1 MAVQDGSYERLR
13 AAGCADEVA
22 YVQACLRLFFAP
34 RANITDGRVDVP
46 APTVSA
52 APNTATPISA
62 TPISATPVSATNVAD
77 VARLNKV
84 AVFLLKAL
92 APAPTDAAPAELP
105 GWLDSYRRRTMSM
118 NVACIGDSMAIAR
131 VLRDRQVDFVFLKGP
146 LQQHLLYGDHFMK
159 PSGDVDILVS
169 PTGFAKARDALRTM
183 GYEVAGKSRSVWWVR
198 FLGEQ
203 HMVREDGARA
213 STVDLHHRLQQP
225 GSPSPRDTDG
235 FLRRKREVEV
245 AGAAMPIISAADT
258 LLLSSISVAKAFFNR
273 EPCAGYVCDVRASAS
288 RLSEAEQRRV
298 LDHAAE
304 QGLADTLLLGLR
316 AADVLLGGDGTLLS
330 DRATRMLA
338 RIDNADLFHMVM
350 APWLASLRWPQR
362 RHVLW
367 ELCGR
372 EPVRYLAEA
381 GWAASADLSRRI
393 FERPA
398 TAEPARSEVIRI
410 VGGAANHASER

>member
-1 MAVQDGSYERLR
+1 MAMQDGSYERLR

-34 RANITDGRVDVP
+34 GANDAADVIASGTDMP
-46 APTVSA
+46 APAAPAISA
-52 APNTATPISA
+52 AD
-62 TPISATPVSATNVAD
+62 VAD
-77 VARLNKV
+77 IARLNKV
-84 AVFLLKAL
+84 GVFLLKAL
-92 APAPTDAAPAELP
+92 QRAPAEASPPGLR
-105 GWLDSYRRRTMSM
+105 GWLDGYRRRTMAM
-118 NVACIGDSMAIAR
+118 NVACLADSIAIDR
-131 VLRDRQVDFVFLKGP
+131 VLRDKRVDFVFLKGP

-169 PTGFAKARDALRTM
+169 PASFAAAREALRM
-183 GYEVAGKSRSVWWVR
+183 IGYEIAGKSRSVWWVR

-203 HMVREDGARA
+203 HMVREDGARS

-245 AGAAMPIISAADT
+245 AGAAMPITSAADT

-288 RLSEAEQRRV
+288 RLSEAEEQMV
-298 LDHAAE
+298 LDHAAG
-304 QGLADTLLLGLR
+304 QGLTDTLLLGLR
-316 AADVLLGGDGTLLS
+316 AADVLLGAAGTLLS
-330 DRATRMLA
+330 QRAARILA
-338 RIDNADLFHMVM
+338 RIDNADLFHMVV

-381 GWAASADLSRRI
+381 GWAASADISRRI
-393 FERPA
+393 FERPVPVG
-398 TAEPARSEVIRI
+398 PARGDII
-410 VGGAANHASER
+410 KITGGAATHASER

>member
-34 RANITDGRVDVP
+34 GANITDGRADLP

-52 APNTATPISA
+52 SPITAAPISPAPISA
-62 TPISATPVSATNVAD
+62 TPISATNVAD
-77 VARLNKV
+77 IARLNKV

-92 APAPTDAAPAELP
+92 KRGPADAVPAELA
-105 GWLDSYRRRTMSM
+105 GWLDGYRRRTMSM
-118 NVACIGDSMAIAR
+118 NAACIGDSIAIDRA
-131 VLRDRQVDFVFLKGP
+131 LRESRVDFVFLKGP

-169 PTGFAKARDALRTM
+169 PARFGQAREALRAI
-183 GYEVAGKSRSVWWVR
+183 GYEIAGKSRSVWWVR

-203 HMVREDGARA
+203 HMVRDDGARA

-225 GSPSPRDTDG
+225 GSPSPRDIDG

-245 AGAAMPIISAADT
+245 AGVVMPVISAADT

-288 RLSEAEQRRV
+288 RLNEAEQQRV
-298 LDHAAE
+298 LDHAAG

-330 DRATRMLA
+330 DRATRILA

-398 TAEPARSEVIRI
+398 MVEPARSEMIKI

>member
-1 MAVQDGSYERLR
+1 MAVHDGSYDRLR

-34 RANITDGRVDVP
+34 GVNAIDTQADTP
-46 APTVSA
+46 APAIPAAPTISA
-52 APNTATPISA
+52 A
-62 TPISATPVSATNVAD
+62 NVAD
-77 VARLNKV
+77 IARLNKV

-92 APAPTDAAPAELP
+92 ARTPTGAAPAELSA
-105 GWLDSYRRRTMSM
+105 WLDGYRRRTMSM
-118 NVACIGDSMAIAR
+118 NAACIGDSMAIDR
-131 VLRDRQVDFVFLKGP
+131 VLRESQVDFVFLKGP

-159 PSGDVDILVS
+159 PSGDVDILVA

-203 HMVREDGARA
+203 HMVREDGTRA

-225 GSPSPRDTDG
+225 GSPSPRDIDG

-258 LLLSSISVAKAFFNR
+258 LLLSAISVAKAFFNR

-288 RLSEAEQRRV
+288 RLSEAEQRMV

-316 AADVLLGGDGTLLS
+316 AADVLLGAAGTLLS
-330 DRATRMLA
+330 DRAARILA
-338 RIDNADLFHMVM
+338 RIDNADLFHMVV

-398 TAEPARSEVIRI
+398 TIEPARSEMIKI
-410 VGGAANHASER
+410 VGGAATHASER

>member
-1 MAVQDGSYERLR
+1 MAMQDASYDRLR

-22 YVQACLRLFFAP
+22 YVQACLRLFFSP
-34 RANITDGRVDVP
+34 GTDSVGASHGEMPVP
-46 APTVSA
+46 AISA
-52 APNTATPISA
+52 A
-62 TPISATPVSATNVAD
+62 NVAD
-77 VARLNKV
+77 IARLNKV

-92 APAPTDAAPAELP
+92 GRAAAAATPPELP
-105 GWLDSYRRRTMSM
+105 AWLDAYRRRTMAM
-118 NVACIGDSMAIAR
+118 NATCLGDSILIHQA
-131 VLRDRQVDFVFLKGP
+131 LRDRQVDFVFLKGP

-169 PTGFAKARDALRTM
+169 PTGFAAAREALRAI

-203 HMVREDGARA
+203 HMVRDDGGRA

-225 GSPSPRDTDG
+225 GSPSPRDIDG
-235 FLRRKREVEV
+235 FLRRRRQVEV
-245 AGAAMPIISAADT
+245 AGAGMPLISASDT
-258 LLLSSISVAKAFFNR
+258 LLLSCISVAKAFFNR

-288 RLSEAEQRRV
+288 RLSEAEQQKV

-316 AADVLLGGDGTLLS
+316 AADVLLGGAGTLLS
-330 DRATRMLA
+330 DRATRILA
-338 RIDNADLFHMVM
+338 RIENADLFHMVI
-350 APWLASLRWPQR
+350 APWLSSLRWPQR

-398 TAEPARSEVIRI
+398 LVEPGR
-410 VGGAANHASER
+410 GN

>member
-1 MAVQDGSYERLR
+1 MAMQDGSYERLR

-22 YVQACLRLFFAP
+22 YVQACLKLFFAP
-34 RANITDGRVDVP
+34 AAEAAAVP
-46 APTVSA
+46 SNAA
-52 APNTATPISA
+52 APAICA
-62 TPISATPVSATNVAD
+62 ENVAD
-77 VARLNKV
+77 IARLNKV

-92 APAPTDAAPAELP
+92 ARAPVSAMPP
-105 GWLDSYRRRTMSM
+105 GLLAWLDGYRRRTLSM
-118 NVACIGDSMAIAR
+118 NAACLGDSMAIHR

-169 PTGFAKARDALRTM
+169 PAGFAAAREALRSV

-203 HMVREDGARA
+203 HMVRDDGARA

-235 FLRRKREVEV
+235 FLRRKRDVQV
-245 AGAAMPIISAADT
+245 TGAAMPIISASDT
-258 LLLSSISVAKAFFNR
+258 LLLSAISVAKAFFNR
-273 EPCAGYVCDVRASAS
+273 EPCAGYVCDVRASAG
-288 RLSEAEQRRV
+288 RLSEAEQQKV
-298 LDHAAE
+298 LDHAAG

-316 AADVLLGGDGTLLS
+316 AADVLLGGTDTLLS
-330 DRATRMLA
+330 DRATRILA
-338 RIDNADLFHMVM
+338 RIGNADLFHMVI

-367 ELCGR
+367 ELCGH

-393 FERPA
+393 FERPVA
-398 TAEPARSEVIRI
+398 VGPLRDDVIKI
-410 VGGAANHASER
+410 TGGAASNAIER

>member
-1 MAVQDGSYERLR
+1 MAMQDGSYERLR

-22 YVQACLRLFFAP
+22 YVQACLKLFFAP
-34 RANITDGRVDVP
+34 AAEAAAVP
-46 APTVSA
+46 SNAA
-52 APNTATPISA
+52 APAICA
-62 TPISATPVSATNVAD
+62 ENVAD
-77 VARLNKV
+77 IARLNKV

-92 APAPTDAAPAELP
+92 ARAPVGAMPP
-105 GWLDSYRRRTMSM
+105 GLLAWLDGYRRRTLSM
-118 NVACIGDSMAIAR
+118 NAACLGDSMAIHR

-169 PTGFAKARDALRTM
+169 PAGFAAAREALRSV

-203 HMVREDGARA
+203 HMVRDDGARA

-235 FLRRKREVEV
+235 FLRRKRDVQV
-245 AGAAMPIISAADT
+245 TGAAMPIISASDT
-258 LLLSSISVAKAFFNR
+258 LLLSAISVAKAFFNR
-273 EPCAGYVCDVRASAS
+273 EPCAGYVCDVRASAG
-288 RLSEAEQRRV
+288 RLSEAEQQKV
-298 LDHAAE
+298 LDHAAG

-316 AADVLLGGDGTLLS
+316 AADVLLGGTDTLLS
-330 DRATRMLA
+330 DRATRILA
-338 RIDNADLFHMVM
+338 RIGNADLFHMVI

-367 ELCGR
+367 ELCGH

-393 FERPA
+393 FERPVA
-398 TAEPARSEVIRI
+398 VGPLRDDVIKI
-410 VGGAANHASER
+410 TGGAASNAIER

>member
-1 MAVQDGSYERLR
+1 MAMQDASYDRLR

-22 YVQACLRLFFAP
+22 YVQACLRLFFSP
-34 RANITDGRVDVP
+34 GVDAGDASHGDMP
-46 APTVSA
+46 APAIS
-52 APNTATPISA
+52 TAD
-62 TPISATPVSATNVAD
+62 VAD
-77 VARLNKV
+77 IARLNKV

-92 APAPTDAAPAELP
+92 RRAPAGSAPPELLA
-105 GWLDSYRRRTMSM
+105 WLDEYRRRTMAM
-118 NVACIGDSMAIAR
+118 NATCIGDSISIHQ
-131 VLRDRQVDFVFLKGP
+131 VLQDRQVDFVFLKGP

-169 PTGFAKARDALRTM
+169 PSGFAAAREALRAI

-203 HMVREDGARA
+203 HMVRDDGARA

-225 GSPSPRDTDG
+225 GSPSPRDIDG
-235 FLRRKREVEV
+235 FLRRRRQVEV
-245 AGAAMPIISAADT
+245 AGASMPLISASDT
-258 LLLSSISVAKAFFNR
+258 LLLSCISVAKAFFNR

-288 RLSEAEQRRV
+288 RLSEAEQQKV
-298 LDHAAE
+298 LDHAAG

-316 AADVLLGGDGTLLS
+316 AADVLLGGAGTLLS
-330 DRATRMLA
+330 DRATRILA
-338 RIDNADLFHMVM
+338 RIENADLFHMVI
-350 APWLASLRWPQR
+350 APWLSSLRWPQR

-398 TAEPARSEVIRI
+398 VVEPVR
-410 VGGAANHASER
+410 GNP

>member
-1 MAVQDGSYERLR
+1 MAMQDGSYERLR

-22 YVQACLRLFFAP
+22 YVQACLRLFFASGVDITGG
-34 RANITDGRVDVP
+34 RAGTP
-46 APTVSA
+46 APTISSA
-52 APNTATPISA
+52 PTISA
-62 TPISATPVSATNVAD
+62 GNVAD
-77 VARLNKV
+77 IARLNKV

-92 APAPTDAAPAELP
+92 KRAPAGAAPAELS
-105 GWLDSYRRRTMSM
+105 GWLDGYRRRTMSM
-118 NVACIGDSMAIAR
+118 NAACIGDSMAIDR
-131 VLRDRQVDFVFLKGP
+131 VLRESGVDFVFVKGP

-169 PTGFAKARDALRTM
+169 PTGFAKARDALRAI

-203 HMVREDGARA
+203 HMVREDGARV

-245 AGAAMPIISAADT
+245 AGAAMPVIAAADT

-273 EPCAGYVCDVRASAS
+273 EPCAGYVCDVRASAG
-288 RLSEAEQRRV
+288 RLSEAEQQMV
-298 LDHAAE
+298 LDHAAR

-316 AADVLLGGDGTLLS
+316 AADVLLGAAGTLLS
-330 DRATRMLA
+330 DRATRVLV
-338 RIDNADLFHMVM
+338 RIGNADLFHMVI

-398 TAEPARSEVIRI
+398 HIEPARSEMIKI
-410 VGGAANHASER
+410 VGGAATHASER